1 MILLQSSN
9 GRHRSNSKSIHR
21 HLAFSTSVLHGVL
34 QKIAAEFR
42 KDGELVSFFGE
53 DIQLEIYEMLFDAFG
68 LCNLS
73 RGAKTRV
80 CVLKFLQELLVF
92 HSTVGRRTAGRQ
104 TCFQLKPVSVE
115 FIIPNRFENVII

>member
-21 HLAFSTSVLHGVL
+21 HLAFCTAVLHRVL

-68 LCNLS
+68 LCNLG
-73 RGAKTRV
+73 RCAKTRV
-80 CVLKFLQELLVF
+80 CILKFL
-92 HSTVGRRTAGRQ
+92 
-104 TCFQLKPVSVE
+104 
-115 FIIPNRFENVII
+115 